1 MNFKTLSYIHG
12 LIVRDITANEISMEK
27 ARENRERV
35 AAMAEENP
43 DNQNI
48 QELYEEAVEDC
59 NAWMELLSLSRASLD
74 DFENQDWR

>member
-1 MNFKTLSYIHG
+1 MNFKTLRYIHG
-12 LIVRDITANEISMEK
+12 LVVRDITANEISVEK

-48 QELYEEAVEDC
+48 QELYEEVVEDC

>member
-1 MNFKTLSYIHG
+1 MNFKTLRYIHG
-12 LIVRDITANEISMEK
+12 LVVRDITANEISVEK

>member
-1 MNFKTLSYIHG
+1 MNFKTLRYIHG
-12 LIVRDITANEISMEK
+12 LMVRDITANEISVEK

>member
-12 LIVRDITANEISMEK
+12 LIVRDITANEISVEK